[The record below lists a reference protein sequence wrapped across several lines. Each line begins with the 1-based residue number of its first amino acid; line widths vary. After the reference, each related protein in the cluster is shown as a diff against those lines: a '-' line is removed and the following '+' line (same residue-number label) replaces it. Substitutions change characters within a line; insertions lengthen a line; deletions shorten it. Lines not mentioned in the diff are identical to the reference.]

1 MGRRRKIAYHVNLG
15 LSAPEAVEADEAEVA
30 D

>member
-15 LSAPEAVEADEAEVA
+15 LSAPEAVEGTEDDLE
-30 D
+30 